1 MHRDIVMGDREW
13 SSFQDSQWRNVN
25 PREYFSWVQASR
37 RLLEICYY
45 AKFMEREDQ
54 VLGEDEG
61 TLKLLQGVHAH
72 DEFIW
77 PPVSPREE
85 MKNEQAMLA
94 MVNIFDE
101 A

>member
-61 TLKLLQGVHAH
+61 TLKLLQGVLIH
-72 DEFIW
+72 
-77 PPVSPREE
+77 
-85 MKNEQAMLA
+85 LA
-94 MVNIFDE
+94 TRIT
-101 A
+101 